1 MITNFNAS
9 SGLSIGRANSLY
21 VKNAGGSTIQSSGT
35 GVVDLTIK
43 AITSQTAN
51 LLEIKNVG
59 GDNLLFV
66 DSQGNINLY
75 PYGASSGNTLSI
87 RYYELAA
94 NGTNYVAFK
103 GPDSIAS
110 NVTWTLPNTDGTN
123 HQAMLTD
130 SKGNLGW
137 YLVGTYSTSGTAP
150 TNPNIGD
157 KWFNTATGALLIYT
171 SDGTTSQW
179 VELGPTNPLS
189 PVGTNTQVQYNN
201 SGSLAAAAGLTYST
215 TSGNTVVITSQSATD
230 KALTIKGYASQSGN
244 LITLQNSSSTTLA
257 SFDSS
262 GNLILEN
269 QGDIRLKGSSSTYI
283 GFQSPSTIASSVL
296 FTLPDAD
303 GTPNQVLI
311 TDGSANLS
319 WKTIAGTSAA
329 GSNGQ
334 IQYNNSNAFD
344 GAAALIYTT
353 SGTHLTITAQTSTD
367 VPLAIKGASSQ
378 TSNLFDAK
386 DNSSASLFS
395 LNSNGSVI
403 LSPYG
408 TSAGNT
414 NELRF
419 LELAANGTNYVAF
432 KASDSI
438 STNITWV
445 LPSAD
450 GSSNQVLKT
459 DGSGAL
465 SWASLTAPS
474 GSSGD
479 LQFNNGGSFDATT
492 GITYASSGTNLT
504 IISQNAADKP
514 LVIQGASSQSGNLL
528 EINNNSSTNLFVLNS
543 SGTVTKGIWNGTAV
557 GVAYGG
563 TNITSYT
570 AGDLIYA
577 TGSTT
582 LTKLPIG
589 TNDYV
594 LTSSGSAPQW
604 VAQST
609 LTVGNATNS
618 TNTSNIAVSDDTST
632 NATRYLT
639 FVAATTGNNAVN
651 SSSTKLTFNPSS
663 GNLTATQ
670 LTGTLQTGAQTNITS
685 VGTLTGLTVNGNIT
699 VNTQNSIRLAD
710 SDSSNYVGFKSAAT
724 VSSNITWTLPSA
736 DGSSGQVLQTD
747 GSGTLSWVS
756 TTSSAAGSSGQIQ
769 YNNGGNFAGAAG
781 FTYATSADNVTI
793 TAQNT
798 TDHALVV
805 KGKVSQTANI
815 QEWQNSSSSVL
826 ASIAANG
833 YLTISPTAST
843 GSQSPS
849 ITITAPAHTALTAL
863 TESPD
868 VNFNFNRT
876 VQFTNGNITTQRAF
890 RIQAPTYAF
899 TSSSTIT
906 NAATV
911 QIDSA
916 PVAGTNATLTNSV
929 ALRILTGTTT
939 GVGILIQG
947 PASGTANLQT
957 FQADAGTTAAYF
969 AANGALGLIPTVRT
983 GSPANSILLTA
994 PAHTALTA
1002 STEYSDIRFNLAR
1015 TAEFATGAIT
1025 TQRAI
1030 RVDAPT
1036 YAFVG
1041 SSTITNAVTF
1051 EITSAPVAGT
1061 NATLTNSIAQRI
1073 NTGVTTAKG
1082 LVIQGV
1088 LSQSGNLQEFQNNSG
1103 TALSYVDS
1111 SGNFTLNGA
1120 NSLRFIGTTNSNYLG
1135 FKAPATVT
1143 ANLTWTL
1150 PSGDGSNGQVLGTN
1164 GSGTLSW
1171 VTPSTAAGSN
1181 GQVQYNNSGSLA
1193 GAAGLAYATSGF
1205 NITTTSQNAAD
1216 VPLLVKG
1223 ATSQSGNLQEWRNVG
1238 NSVLASIS
1246 SNGYLTISP
1255 AASTGSQNPSI
1266 TLTAPAHTALTAS
1279 VESSDININLNRT
1292 VQFST
1297 GSLTLQR
1304 AFRIQAPTYAFVGAS
1319 TLTTAAT
1326 MQIDSAPVAGT
1337 NATITNPIALRIL
1350 TGTTTGVG
1358 ILIQGPA
1365 SGTANLQTFQADGGT
1380 TAAYF
1385 AANGALGLTPTV
1397 RTGSPANSILLTA
1410 PAHTALT
1417 ASAEYNDIYFSLAR
1431 TAQFSTGAIT
1441 TQRAIRIDA
1450 PTYAFV
1456 GASTI
1461 TNAVTMEVTSAP
1473 LAGTNATLTNAI
1485 AFKVSTGAA
1494 TAKGILIQGAAS
1506 QSGNLQELQ
1515 NSSGTILALF
1525 DSSGNLKLNGQNSI
1539 RLSDSGSTNY
1549 VAFKAASTVAS
1560 SVTWTLPSADG
1571 TANQVLTTNGSGT
1584 LSWGSPTPSGAAFTS
1599 STTAPATP
1607 VQGDRWYDLN
1617 SGNLYTYIYDGNTY
1631 QWVR

>member
-1 MITNFNAS
+1 MFTNFNAS

-21 VKNAGGSTIQSSGT
+21 VKNAGGSTIQSSET
-35 GVVDLTIK
+35 SVVDLTIK

-51 LLEIKNVG
+51 LLEIKNVS
-59 GDNLLFV
+59 GDNLLFI
-66 DSQGNINLY
+66 DSQGNFNLY

-110 NVTWTLPNTDGTN
+110 NVTWTLPNADGTN

-130 SKGNLGW
+130 GKGSLGW
-137 YLVGTYSTSGTAP
+137 YLVGTYTTSATAP
-150 TNPNIGD
+150 SNPAIGD
-157 KWFNTATGALLIYT
+157 KWFNTTTGALLIYT

-189 PVGTNTQVQYNN
+189 PVGSNTQVQYNN
-201 SGSLAAAAGLTYST
+201 SGSLGAAAGLTYST
-215 TSGNTVVITSQSATD
+215 ASGNTVVITSQSATD
-230 KALTIKGYASQSGN
+230 KALTVKGYTSQTGN
-244 LITLQNSSSTTLA
+244 LITLQDSSATTLA
-257 SFDSS
+257 SFDSN
-262 GNLILEN
+262 GNLILAN
-269 QGDIRLKGSSSTYI
+269 QGDVRFQGSSTNYI
-283 GFQSPSTIASSVL
+283 GLQAPSSIASSVL
-296 FTLPDAD
+296 FTLPNSD
-303 GTPNQVLI
+303 GSANQVLI

-334 IQYNNSNAFD
+334 IQYNNSSAFD

-353 SGTHLTITAQTSTD
+353 SGTHLAITAQAKTD
-367 VPLAIKGASSQ
+367 VPLVVKGAASQ
-378 TSNLFDAK
+378 TANLFDAQN
-386 DNSSASLFS
+386 NSAASLFS
-395 LNSNGSVI
+395 LNNNGSVI

-408 TSAGNT
+408 VSAGNT

-419 LELAANGTNYVAF
+419 LELAANGTNYVAI
-432 KASDSI
+432 KAADSI
-438 STNITWV
+438 SANVTWV

-450 GSSNQVLKT
+450 GSSNQILKT
-459 DGSGAL
+459 DGSGNL
-465 SWASLTAPS
+465 GWTNLTAPA

-479 LQFNNGGSFDATT
+479 LQFNNGGNFGATT

-528 EINNNSSTNLFVLNS
+528 EINNNSSTNLFVVSS
-543 SGTVTKGIWNGTAV
+543 SGTVTKGTWNGTAV

-589 TNDYV
+589 TTDYV

-604 VAQST
+604 VAQNT

-618 TNTSNIAVSDDTST
+618 TNTSNVSVSDDTST

-651 SSSTKLTFNPSS
+651 TSSTKLTFNPSS

-670 LTGTLQTGAQTNITS
+670 LTGTLQTAAQTNITS

-699 VNTQNSIRLAD
+699 INAQNSIRLAD

-724 VSSNITWTLPSA
+724 ISSNVTWTLPST

-747 GSGTLSWVS
+747 GAGILSWVS
-756 TTSSAAGSSGQIQ
+756 TTSSAAGSSGQVQ

-781 FTYATSADNVTI
+781 FTYSTSVDNVTI

-798 TDHALVV
+798 TDHALVI
-805 KGKVSQTANI
+805 KGKASQTATI

-833 YLTISPTAST
+833 YLTISPAAST

-849 ITITAPAHTALTAL
+849 ITITAPAHTSLTAL
-863 TESPD
+863 TESSD

-929 ALRILTGTTT
+929 ALRVLTGTTT

-957 FQADAGTTAAYF
+957 FQADSGTTAAYF
-969 AANGALGLIPTVRT
+969 AANGSLGLTPTART
-983 GSPANSILLTA
+983 GSATSSLHLTA

-1002 STEYSDIRFNLAR
+1002 STEYNDIHLNLSRIAQ
-1015 TAEFATGAIT
+1015 FATGAIT
-1025 TQRAI
+1025 AQRAI
-1030 RVDAPT
+1030 RIDAPT

-1041 SSTITNAVTF
+1041 ASTITNAVTF

-1061 NATLTNSIAQRI
+1061 NATLTNAIAQRI

-1088 LSQSGNLQEFQNNSG
+1088 LSQSGNLQEFQNSTG
-1103 TALSYVDS
+1103 TILSYIDS

-1150 PSGDGSNGQVLGTN
+1150 PSGDGTNGQVLGTN

-1171 VTPSTAAGSN
+1171 VTPSTAAGSS
-1181 GQVQYNNSGSLA
+1181 GQVQYNSGGSLA

-1205 NITTTSQNAAD
+1205 NITITSQNAAD

-1238 NSVLASIS
+1238 NSVLASFS

-1266 TLTAPAHTALTAS
+1266 LLTAPAHTTLTAS
-1279 VESSDININLNRT
+1279 VESPDINVNLNRT

-1297 GSLTLQR
+1297 GSLSLQR

-1326 MQIDSAPVAGT
+1326 VQIDSAPVAGSNATLT
-1337 NATITNPIALRIL
+1337 NAIALRVL

-1358 ILIQGPA
+1358 IIVQGPA
-1365 SGTANLQTFQADGGT
+1365 SGTANLQVFQADGGT

-1385 AANGALGLTPTV
+1385 AANGSLGLTPTA
-1397 RTGSPANSILLTA
+1397 RTGSPANSVLLTA

-1417 ASAEYNDIYFSLAR
+1417 ASTEYHDVYYNLAR
-1431 TAQFSTGAIT
+1431 TTQFSTGSIT
-1441 TQRAIRIDA
+1441 TQRAFRVDA

-1461 TNAVTMEVTSAP
+1461 TNAITMEVTSAP

-1485 AFKVSTGAA
+1485 TLKVSTGAA
-1494 TAKGILIQGAAS
+1494 TAKGLLIQGAAS
-1506 QSGNLQELQ
+1506 QSGNLQEFQ
-1515 NSSGTILALF
+1515 NSVGTVLAF
-1525 DSSGNLKLNGQNSI
+1525 TDSSGNLTLNSQNSL
-1539 RLSDSGSTNY
+1539 RFADSDSSNY
-1549 VAFKAASTVAS
+1549 VAFKSPATVNTN
-1560 SVTWTLPSADG
+1560 VTWTLPSVDG
-1571 TANQVLTTNGSGT
+1571 SANQVLSTNGSGT
-1584 LSWGSPTPSGAAFTS
+1584 LSWTSPTASGAAFTS
-1599 STTAPATP
+1599 SGTAPATP
-1607 VQGDRWYDLN
+1607 TQGDRWYDTN
-1617 SGNLYTYIYDGNTY
+1617 TGNLYTYVYDGNSY
-1631 QWVR
+1631 QWVK